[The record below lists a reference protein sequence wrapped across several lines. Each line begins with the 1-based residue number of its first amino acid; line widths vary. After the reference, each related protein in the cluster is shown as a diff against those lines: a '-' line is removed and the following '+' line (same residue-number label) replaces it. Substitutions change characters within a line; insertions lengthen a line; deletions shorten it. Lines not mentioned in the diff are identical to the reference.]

1 MLNKY
6 IKFDGVQIPNPISYS
21 EDSEVIENQYET
33 EAGGLNVSVTRYD
46 RLHVSVSFNVSSTW
60 AKKLKAFSKQKY
72 VTVSLF
78 DLTEDD
84 YINHQMIIRN
94 FKSNLIEHSEYL
106 ISTNGLW
113 KVSFEL
119 QEL

>member
-6 IKFDGVQIPNPISYS
+6 IKFDDIQIPNPISYS
-21 EDSEVIENQYET
+21 EDSDVIENQYET

-46 RLHVSVSFNVSSTW
+46 RLHVSVSFNVSSAW
-60 AKKLKAFSKQKY
+60 AKQFKAFSKQKY
-72 VTVSLF
+72 INVSLF
-78 DLTEDD
+78 DLSENDFVS
-84 YINHQMIIRN
+84 HQMIARN
-94 FKSNLIEHSEYL
+94 FKSDLIEHSENVS
-106 ISTNGLW
+106 STNGLW